1 MERLYAARSMTVA
14 ARQANN
20 HARPASPPGAP
31 AFRAVDFAGT
41 APDRAGTYPFD
52 GDDVVADW
60 HTHDLHQL
68 EYAFEGVV
76 EVETDAG
83 HYLLP
88 PQQAIWIPA
97 GLVHRTTLR
106 QVRSVA
112 VFFPPGMVPDAGGDR
127 ARVLPAAPVVREMI
141 VYGARWPITQPTS
154 DPRADAFFRA
164 LALIV
169 AELLDH
175 EMPLCLPTSRDPVIA
190 EVMRYTGE
198 HLATVT
204 AAAVGRDVGWSER
217 TLRRRFRA
225 ETGMTWRQ
233 YLLDCRLLRA
243 MALLAEPGPTVL
255 DVATRV
261 GFESPSAFA
270 RSFRTVVG
278 ETPAA
283 YRRRV
288 TSPPAQASPA
298 SSSAASTS

>member
-1 MERLYAARSMTVA
+1 MTVA

-20 HARPASPPGAP
+20 HARSATADPP
-31 AFRAVDFAGT
+31 AFRAVDFTGGT
-41 APDRAGTYPFD
+41 PDRAGTFPFH
-52 GDDVVADW
+52 GDDELVADW

-76 EVETDAG
+76 EVETHAG

-97 GLVHRTTLR
+97 GLAHRTTLR
-106 QVRSVA
+106 QVRTVA
-112 VFFPPGMVPDAGGDR
+112 VFFAPALVPGATADR
-127 ARVLPAAPVVREMI
+127 ARVLPAAPLVREMI
-141 VYGARWPITQPTS
+141 VYGARWPITRPTS
-154 DPRADAFFRA
+154 DPTADAFFRA

-190 EVMRYTGE
+190 EAMRYTGD

-204 AAAVGRDVGWSER
+204 APAVGRAVGWSER
-217 TLRRRFRA
+217 TLRRRFA
-225 ETGMTWRQ
+225 ADTGMTWRQ
-233 YLLDCRLLRA
+233 YLLHARLLRA
-243 MALLAEPGPTVL
+243 MALLAEPGPSVL

-270 RSFRTVVG
+270 RAFRTVVG

-283 YRRRV
+283 CRRRV
-288 TSPPAQASPA
+288 TA
-298 SSSAASTS
+298 

>member
-1 MERLYAARSMTVA
+1 MTVA

-20 HARPASPPGAP
+20 HARPANRP
-31 AFRAVDFAGT
+31 RAVDFAGST
-41 APDRAGTYPFD
+41 PDRAGTYPFD
-52 GDDVVADW
+52 GDGLVADW

-76 EVETDAG
+76 ELETHAG

-97 GLVHRTTLR
+97 GLAHRTTLR
-106 QVRSVA
+106 QVRTVA
-112 VFFPPGMVPDAGGDR
+112 VFFPPCMVPEAGGDR

-141 VYGARWPITQPTS
+141 VYGARWPITRLTS
-154 DPRADAFFRA
+154 DARADAFFRA

-175 EMPLCLPTSRDPVIA
+175 EWPLCLPTSRDPVIA

-198 HLATVT
+198 HLGDHLDRVT
-204 AAAVGRDVGWSER
+204 AAAVGRAVGWSER
-217 TLRRRFRA
+217 TLRRRFSA
-225 ETGMTWRQ
+225 ETGTTWRQ
-233 YLLDCRLLRA
+233 YLLHCRLQRA
-243 MALLAEPGPTVL
+243 MALLAEPGPSVL

-261 GFESPSAFA
+261 GFESSSAFA

-278 ETPAA
+278 ESPAA

-288 TSPPAQASPA
+288 TAPPAQAPPA
-298 SSSAASTS
+298 SSRAASTS